1 MSRDLV
7 PIALFNGAYL
17 LAAAAWVLS
26 AGNFEFL
33 AYIAVMVVLALA
45 VLAVHRRIGLPL
57 ALLWCLSAWGLA
69 HMAGGLVLVPEGWP
83 TGGDSR
89 VLYNWWLVPGWLKF
103 DQLVHAFGFGVT
115 TWLCWEGL
123 RSILAAR
130 GPVPRPTPGML
141 TLCAAAGM
149 GFGALN
155 EVVEFVVTLLVPDNN
170 VGGYFN
176 TAMDLVF
183 NLLGAIVAAVLIRWR
198 WRPA

>member
-7 PIALFNGAYL
+7 PIAAFNGAYL

-26 AGNFEFL
+26 EGNFEFL
-33 AYIAVMVVLALA
+33 AYIAVMVLLALA

-69 HMAGGLVLVPEGWP
+69 HMAGGLVFVPDGWP
-83 TGGDSR
+83 TGGGSR

-103 DQLVHAFGFGVT
+103 DQLVHAWGFGVT

-130 GPVPRPTPGML
+130 GPVPRPTVGML
-141 TLCAAAGM
+141 ALCAAAGM

-183 NLLGAIVAAVLIRWR
+183 NLLGALVAAVLIRWR